1 MDLNKN
7 IFLLNNF
14 YIYFFC
20 DFRDTHNKD
29 DDYIN
34 KNMLSSTTIFKMIL
48 GIGDELSGWM
58 KEHFKNWKMS
68 KLRLSMQNNS
78 KQFFFSFGIAEN
90 TTFPIEAID
99 GLPRFI

>member
-34 KNMLSSTTIFKMIL
+34 KNMLSSITFFKMIL
-48 GIGDELSGWM
+48 GIGDVLSGWI
-58 KEHFKNWKMS
+58 KEHFKNWGNLS
-68 KLRLSMQNNS
+68 KIILINFVFLWV
-78 KQFFFSFGIAEN
+78 
-90 TTFPIEAID
+90 
-99 GLPRFI
+99 L